1 MWRCYYRL
9 LTVESSFLSR
19 LKKRLLGMK
28 MKTMVMIGVV
38 TAIVLAIVA
47 AVVSVSVSGSG
58 SAEQVRKIANLQMYG
73 F

>member
-1 MWRCYYRL
+1 
-9 LTVESSFLSR
+9 
-19 LKKRLLGMK
+19 